1 MNLGSQPTTPGTDVA
16 VVGAGV
22 IGLSVA
28 WSLARSGRI
37 VTLIDASPA
46 SGSSY
51 AAAGMLA
58 PVTEFHFGEARLL
71 DLNLAAASMWPE
83 FVDSLIEDSGH
94 DIGYRRTGTVV
105 VARDL
110 DDRREL
116 ERLREFAA
124 SLGVGMESLTSGEVR
139 EREPLLAS
147 DVRGGLWAP
156 DDHSVDNRRLLD
168 ALHVAIAS
176 LGVTLVRQR
185 AIGLSMDKGRATGVT
200 FEDGTTIRA
209 DVVVVANGV
218 WSAHLGGIPRHATP
232 PVRPVRGQILRLN
245 RSRGG
250 LPPAP
255 MPRTTV
261 RGLVSGRH
269 IYVVPRDGGEVVVG
283 ATSDEVGY
291 ETHVDAGA
299 VWDLLNDA
307 RSLLP
312 ALNEMTFVEARAG
325 LRPGTPDNI
334 PVVGITEVE
343 GLLMATG
350 HHRNGILLAP
360 LTAHHI
366 ASLLDGDAPGH
377 GATWDPRRFNVTS
390 VSESAPPATPQLA
403 TVGESP

>member
-1 MNLGSQPTTPGTDVA
+1 MNLASSATTRPSDVA
-16 VVGAGV
+16 IVGAGV
-22 IGLSVA
+22 IGLTVA
-28 WSLARSGRI
+28 WSLARSGRF
-37 VTLIDASPA
+37 VTLIDPSLG

-58 PVTEFHFGEARLL
+58 PVTEVHFGEAKLL

-83 FVDSLIEDSGH
+83 FVNSLHEASGL

-116 ERLREFAA
+116 ERLREFAS
-124 SLGVGMESLTSGEVR
+124 SLGVSLESVTSGEVR
-139 EREPLLAS
+139 QLEPLLAS

-168 ALHVAIAS
+168 ALHLAINS
-176 LGVTLVRQR
+176 LGVTIARQR
-185 AIGLSMDKGRATGVT
+185 ASALTMNNGRVTGVT
-200 FEDGTTIRA
+200 LENGTTIHA
-209 DVVVVANGV
+209 NAVVVANGV
-218 WSAHLGGIPRHATP
+218 WSAHLGGIPPHVAP
-232 PVRPVRGQILRLN
+232 PIRPVRGQILRLN
-245 RSRGG
+245 RSRGS
-250 LPPAP
+250 LTPAP

-269 IYVVPRDGGEVVVG
+269 IYIVPRDSGEVVVG

-291 ETHVDAGA
+291 EYHVDAGA
-299 VWDLLNDA
+299 VWGLLNDA

-312 ALNEMTFVEARAG
+312 SLNEMAFVEACAG

-334 PVVGITEVE
+334 AIVGLTEVK

-366 ASLLDGDAPGH
+366 VSLLDGDEPNQA
-377 GATWDPRRFNVTS
+377 ATWDPRRFNVK
-390 VSESAPPATPQLA
+390 SALEPDPSPAPLLA
-403 TVGESP
+403 TVGESA